1 MSRKQKNTDDFRLN
15 SLVKKGEKVLKKRN
29 DFRTVFFSVSGCKT
43 LQCLVNRHFI
53 GC

>member
-29 DFRTVFFSVSGCKT
+29 DFRTGFFFCLRLQNITVFS
-43 LQCLVNRHFI
+43 
-53 GC
+53 